1 MFAFVKLSRFLTAE
15 LPTVILR
22 TIFDAGLLMHPVFE
36 NKFVSELHFTFRFG
50 LVASHLVLTSF
61 LNLFHM
67 YKFGQFT
74 LGHDGW

>member
-36 NKFVSELHFTFRFG
+36 NKFVSELHFILG
-50 LVASHLVLTSF
+50 LGFVASHFYTYKF
-61 LNLFHM
+61 PNLFHM
-67 YKFGQFT
+67 YKFDQFT
-74 LGHDGW
+74 LGHDG